1 MNVPKPAP
9 DVPKRAYPDRVAI
22 LSFYGTAVVRSAPI
36 SPSMEVSMSRRVKKL
51 AAVFVV
57 CVALAASGCASVT
70 GPSADGCTGT
80 QNSSTQCLDGTQNS
94 GT

>member
-1 MNVPKPAP
+1 
-9 DVPKRAYPDRVAI
+9 
-22 LSFYGTAVVRSAPI
+22 
-36 SPSMEVSMSRRVKKL
+36 MSRRVKKL

-70 GPSADGCTGT
+70 GPSSGDACTGS
-80 QNSSTQCLDGTQNS
+80 QNSSTQCLDGSQNS